1 MVYGFQDT
9 NYSGQHKI
17 CQSKQYLSTEEHTE
31 NELPTVKILIRLL
44 EFMSIGVLLSN
55 VPFLNSSK
63 RSANVR
69 FSQALFTPYQSL
81 MILQPLRSLY
91 DCKRLPVLMVS
102 GRFRPWS
109 IATPQKEFF
118 FFFQIKKFGAV
129 DFSGGGGGGGGMSI
143 Y

>member
-31 NELPTVKILIRLL
+31 NELPTVKILIRPLNTE

-63 RSANVR
+63 KSANVR

-81 MILQPLRSLY
+81 MILQPLRIRSSTNMSTWL
-91 DCKRLPVLMVS
+91 
-102 GRFRPWS
+102 
-109 IATPQKEFF
+109 
-118 FFFQIKKFGAV
+118 
-129 DFSGGGGGGGGMSI
+129 DF
-143 Y
+143 